1 MQVVPSSNS
10 WSETDGDVTIRPPG
24 PDDVAVLVEGRD
36 DAETRR
42 WLPQPEEGS
51 EPSPGPTACIVVD
64 GGVVGWVAYDT
75 ERDWLRPGEV
85 NIGYAVF
92 APHRRRGYAS
102 RALQLLLAHLA
113 RTGEYHFARASI
125 DRGNGASI
133 GVAVKAGFTLVDS
146 DDNGVDYLRA
156 IEPTD

>member
-1 MQVVPSSNS
+1 
-10 WSETDGDVTIRPPG
+10 
-24 PDDVAVLVEGRD
+24 
-36 DAETRR
+36 
-42 WLPQPEEGS
+42 
-51 EPSPGPTACIVVD
+51 
-64 GGVVGWVAYDT
+64 
-75 ERDWLRPGEV
+75 
-85 NIGYAVF
+85 
-92 APHRRRGYAS
+92 
-102 RALQLLLAHLA
+102 LQLLLAHLA